1 MSNQP
6 KFVRWYC
13 RLYFDR
19 SPPKYCP
26 WHICVQPLFPERVL
40 EFPRDKHIWKHIFE
54 KKELACSRSGCL
66 RMYPQE
72 YASYYSNNKATY
84 GFSEGFR
91 TFRFWSHE
99 KIFKIERSSADTVKI
114 VENSVFAEIYC
125 WALLYTQHTYGLTQ
139 LRFLPILLNFEIFF
153 MGSKLE
159 GPKPFR
165 ESIGSLI
172 ITVVSSIFLRIR
184 SEASRARTSQLL
196 FSHL

>member
-1 MSNQP
+1 M
-6 KFVRWYC
+6 F
-13 RLYFDR
+13 
-19 SPPKYCP
+19 
-26 WHICVQPLFPERVL
+26 LFYQYGDFWR
-40 EFPRDKHIWKHIFE
+40 FRGDFRKKIMTK

-84 GFSEGFR
+84 GFSEGSR

-114 VENSVFAEIYC
+114 VENSVCAEIYC

-153 MGSKLE
+153 MGSKPE

-196 FSHL
+196 